1 LGSEGDVL
9 LGSAGG
15 LLRGHLGCVE
25 RAGRNLVWLKWAVVE
40 YVGVKTGLNTTIFG
54 GYGGGAGAE
63 QDALQIWR

>member
-1 LGSEGDVL
+1 
-9 LGSAGG
+9 
-15 LLRGHLGCVE
+15 
-25 RAGRNLVWLKWAVVE
+25 LVWLKWAVVE